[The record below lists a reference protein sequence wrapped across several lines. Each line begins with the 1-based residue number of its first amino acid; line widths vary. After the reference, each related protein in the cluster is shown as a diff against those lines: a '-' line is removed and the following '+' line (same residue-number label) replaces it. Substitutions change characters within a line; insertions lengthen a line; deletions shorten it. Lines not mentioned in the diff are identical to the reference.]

1 MSRASRALLGA
12 AVLIHLSMLISWRT
26 GTLNAL
32 FFDATVTHGRRG
44 WDFYALYQAGHNV
57 LTGYSAYESDGKKID
72 VVIPDGTFTPFR
84 YLPISAYTVGVLLN
98 LVSPLWAYRFWVA
111 VVELTLLICVVLTW
125 RAVPHLNHTAQPPQ
139 RRSGAKRSGGIKN
152 TDRRVRMVAMWLC
165 YSPFFLELYMGQFSF
180 VQGALVFIVLLAALQ
195 GELGL
200 GSDMAWVG
208 SVLWKQNTALLFPLL
223 VRLGRWRALGTCI
236 LLLVVTAGPYFFLVP
251 GSFAAFARNF
261 DSEPPWFQFGNLGFR
276 QLILTRCGR

>member
-1 MSRASRALLGA
+1 
-12 AVLIHLSMLISWRT
+12 
-26 GTLNAL
+26 
-32 FFDATVTHGRRG
+32 
-44 WDFYALYQAGHNV
+44 
-57 LTGYSAYESDGKKID
+57 
-72 VVIPDGTFTPFR
+72 
-84 YLPISAYTVGVLLN
+84 
-98 LVSPLWAYRFWVA
+98 
-111 VVELTLLICVVLTW
+111 
-125 RAVPHLNHTAQPPQ
+125 
-139 RRSGAKRSGGIKN
+139 
-152 TDRRVRMVAMWLC
+152 MWLC

-251 GSFAAFARNF
+251 GSFAAFANTAPALRRGILG
-261 DSEPPWFQFGNLGFR
+261 SEAV
-276 QLILTRCGR
+276 